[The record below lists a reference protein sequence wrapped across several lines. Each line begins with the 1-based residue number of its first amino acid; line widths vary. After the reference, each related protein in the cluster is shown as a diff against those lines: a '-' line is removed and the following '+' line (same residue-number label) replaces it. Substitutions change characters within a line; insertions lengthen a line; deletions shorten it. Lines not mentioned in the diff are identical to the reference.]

1 MGLRA
6 LSYILSW
13 WTKQN
18 NKLIIDSTL
27 LEILKKKLICSFM
40 HFKKRHPPGA
50 QRKDQISKGGTMA
63 LKEDMQD
70 VHCKKKNNSCLA
82 VRRLQGEC
90 LHPVSSHILTNTSQK
105 VSLKYLLTYLIECFT
120 KYLMHMHASV
130 IVTTR
135 IVLLNVL
142 MGVDKPYVYISA
154 SIGSRWLDDCV
165 TSI

>member
-1 MGLRA
+1 MIFLPRRSIRKHRRSQPLCRTLCGTPEHSTCENFFMVVLTILYNYYDDQKLTISQEQNSRSLQCQARTVGLRA

-27 LEILKKKLICSFM
+27 LEILKKNLMCSFM

-82 VRRLQGEC
+82 V
-90 LHPVSSHILTNTSQK
+90 
-105 VSLKYLLTYLIECFT
+105 
-120 KYLMHMHASV
+120 
-130 IVTTR
+130 
-135 IVLLNVL
+135 
-142 MGVDKPYVYISA
+142 
-154 SIGSRWLDDCV
+154 
-165 TSI
+165 